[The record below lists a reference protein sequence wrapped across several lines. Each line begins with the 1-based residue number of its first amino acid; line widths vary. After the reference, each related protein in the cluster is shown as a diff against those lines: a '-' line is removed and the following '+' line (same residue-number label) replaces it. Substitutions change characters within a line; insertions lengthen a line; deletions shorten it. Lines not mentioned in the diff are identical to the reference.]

1 MTKEMYMQQLKER
14 LNQINIEGKED
25 IINDFNN
32 HFELGHQDGISDED
46 LIETLGPI
54 DEILES
60 YEVLNK
66 VQSDDIIVHGRTQKK
81 EFTNKITTVDISAR
95 HAETTII
102 ESKDGRIHVDL
113 YKEGKLLDRL
123 SHALIGYQEEAV
135 FFVKVLPIFPYKSIG
150 RYELNVEIPNNLDV
164 LKIHSSS
171 GDIKG
176 KKLSVDQ
183 LKIQSASGEVDLDSI
198 QSQMVKI
205 EVASSDMNLKQI
217 VGDLEIKSVSGDVHI
232 DHAKGKLLSYVNVSG
247 DINIEADYENINL
260 RNVSGDFD
268 AKFKLIK
275 DMNISSTSGDINI
288 KIDNKDNLQ
297 IITHSLSGECD
308 VKLAGK
314 DIHFE
319 KNGSY
324 QLGNSESKI
333 KLNTVSG
340 DIHLDME

>member
-1 MTKEMYMQQLKER
+1 MTREQYMNELKQRINQL
-14 LNQINIEGKED
+14 NIEGKEE

-66 VQSDDIIVHGRTQKK
+66 VQSDEIMVHNRTQKK
-81 EFTNKITTVDISAR
+81 EFTNKITKIDISAR
-95 HAETTII
+95 HANTTIS
-102 ESKDGRIHVDL
+102 ESKDGKINVDL
-113 YKEGKLLDRL
+113 FKEGKLLDRL
-123 SHALIGYQEEAV
+123 SHALIAYQEESV
-135 FFVKVLPIFPYKSIG
+135 FLVKVLPIFPYKSVG
-150 RYELNVEIPNNLDV
+150 RYELTIEIPNNLEA
-164 LKIHSSS
+164 LTISSSS
-171 GDIKG
+171 GDIEG
-176 KKLSVDQ
+176 KKLSIDKF
-183 LKIQSASGEVDLDSI
+183 KIQSASGEIDIEDI
-198 QSQMVKI
+198 QSKSITI
-205 EVASSDMNLKQI
+205 EVASSELNLKQI
-217 VGDLEIKSVSGDVHI
+217 VGDLEIKSASGDVNI
-232 DHAKGKLLSYVNVSG
+232 EHAKGKLLSYVNASG
-247 DINIEADYENINL
+247 DINIEADYENIKL
-260 RNVSGDFD
+260 RNVSGDID
-268 AKFKLIK
+268 AQFKLIK
-275 DMNISSTSGDINI
+275 DMNIASTSGDINL

-297 IITHSLSGECD
+297 IISHSLSGECD

>member
-66 VQSDDIIVHGRTQKK
+66 VQTDEIVVHNRTHKK
-81 EFTNKITTVDISAR
+81 EFTNKITTIDISAR
-95 HAETTII
+95 HANTKIKT
-102 ESKDGRIHVDL
+102 SKDDKINVDL

-123 SHALIGYQEEAV
+123 SHALIAYQEESV
-135 FFVKVLPIFPYKSIG
+135 FFIKVLPIFPYKSVG
-150 RYELNVEIPNNLDV
+150 RYELSIEIPSHFETLT
-164 LKIHSSS
+164 ISSSS
-171 GDIKG
+171 GDVYG
-176 KKLSVDQ
+176 KNLNIDKF
-183 LKIQSASGEVDLDSI
+183 KIQSASGEIDIKDI
-198 QSQMVKI
+198 QSQTITI
-205 EVASSDMNLKQI
+205 EVASSDLNLKQI

-275 DMNISSTSGDINI
+275 DMNISSTSGDINL

-297 IITHSLSGECD
+297 IISHSLSGECD

-314 DIHFE
+314 DIYFE

-324 QLGNSESKI
+324 QLGNSECKI

-340 DIHLDME
+340 DIHLDMD